1 MAYIPDEWVM
11 GNLKI
16 APSTVRLLFYYCGR
30 ADQDTGETNVS
41 PQRASQ
47 DLGIRKDHVDE
58 HDRKLVRGG
67 LIRIAQ
73 SENEG
78 RIIHMLAPW
87 QPRSKRTAQRTGG
100 KATSQVLVKQAEAV
114 TQNLGSPLD
123 GFPKFG
129 EIPQNLGESSQ
140 NLGEIPQNL
149 GTHIRNNQLMNQRE
163 GEGNTLADEI
173 ASALCDLYR
182 VPDTAGWRLKDKFQH
197 LAIELHGVGASVGDV
212 KSFHESRQK
221 KPGVEFFLGDFVAW
235 RASQNGTARDGPTV
249 HYPPIVT
256 APADYRKPK
265 PKEQG
270 AE

>member
-1 MAYIPDEWVM
+1 MAFIPDEAVDRMTELSAGAWRLYCFLARCRN
-11 GNLKI
+11 GKTGKCF
-16 APSTVRLLFYYCGR
+16 PSVR
-30 ADQDTGETNVS
+30 TT
-41 PQRASQ
+41 
-47 DLGIRKDHVDE
+47 
-58 HDRKLVRGG
+58 
-67 LIRIAQ
+67 
-73 SENEG
+73 
-78 RIIHMLAPW
+78 
-87 QPRSKRTAQRTGG
+87 
-100 KATSQVLVKQAEAV
+100 AEAIKV
-114 TQNLGSPLD
+114 HPKNIFKLRKELTAIGWAKFD
-123 GFPKFG
+123 GDHATGLFG
-129 EIPQNLGESSQ
+129 FESSKNATADVVAIEDRDESSKNTTIGSKNATFEAVESQ
-140 NLGEIPQNL
+140 KHHPAVAKTLPDGSKNATPIKEEPAKEPAK
-149 GTHIRNNQLMNQRE
+149 RE
-163 GEGNTLADEI
+163 RETPVDEI

-265 PKEQG
+265 PKV